1 MNVIGIIQTDLNEF
15 SVLFDQP
22 QGGGQGGQGQDQ
34 GQQSKGGGQGKQ
46 NQQDSNSDDS
56 MFLSFLDEQPS
67 SQEGNSNGNGGD
79 GGGGGGQQQQ
89 QQNGPQEMTVRIKG
103 IPEGQKAN
111 FLQMYQI
118 LQDAQDTQALQQT
131 LTIVNQGDQQDGQG
145 QGQQRH
151 SGGGQEKGQG
161 AGKQNKTTH

>member
-15 SVLFDQP
+15 SVLFEQ
-22 QGGGQGGQGQDQ
+22 QGGQGQGGNGQ
-34 GQQSKGGGQGKQ
+34 GQQSQDSGQ
-46 NQQDSNSDDS
+46 NHQQDQDSDS

-67 SQEGNSNGNGGD
+67 SNESSGQGNSQGG
-79 GGGGGGQQQQ
+79 

-118 LQDAQDTQALQQT
+118 LQDAQDTQSLESD
-131 LTIVNQGDQQDGQG
+131 LTIVNQGEQDQG
-145 QGQQRH
+145 QGQSSHQKQ
-151 SGGGQEKGQG
+151 GQGHG

>member
-15 SVLFDQP
+15 SVLFEQ
-22 QGGGQGGQGQDQ
+22 GQGGQQG
-34 GQQSKGGGQGKQ
+34 GQQGQGKQ
-46 NQQDSNSDDS
+46 SQKNGGQGQQDRQDSQDSDS

-67 SQEGNSNGNGGD
+67 SQESSS
-79 GGGGGGQQQQ
+79 GGGGQQQQ

-118 LQDAQDTQALQQT
+118 LQDAQDPQSLQQS
-131 LTIVNQGDQQDGQG
+131 LTIVSQGDQQDGHGQHQG
-145 QGQQRH
+145 GNGQDQGNGSNR
-151 SGGGQEKGQG
+151 
-161 AGKQNKTTH
+161 QNKTTH

>member
-15 SVLFDQP
+15 SVLFDQD
-22 QGGGQGGQGQDQ
+22 QGGGQNGQGGQG
-34 GQQSKGGGQGKQ
+34 SNGGQSQ
-46 NQQDSNSDDS
+46 NQSQSQGGQDSGDSDS

-67 SQEGNSNGNGGD
+67 SNEGNTQSAQ
-79 GGGGGGQQQQ
+79 GGQGGQGG

-118 LQDAQDTQALQQT
+118 IQDAKDSQT
-131 LTIVNQGDQQDGQG
+131 LEQSLTIVGHGDQQDNPGGRDAKQNQG
-145 QGQQRH
+145 QGH
-151 SGGGQEKGQG
+151 GSGN
-161 AGKQNKTTH
+161 QN

>member
-15 SVLFDQP
+15 SVLFDQD
-22 QGGGQGGQGQDQ
+22 QGGNQGGQG
-34 GQQSKGGGQGKQ
+34 SNGGQSQ
-46 NQQDSNSDDS
+46 NQSQSQGGQDSADSDS

-67 SQEGNSNGNGGD
+67 SNEGTSNSAQ
-79 GGGGGGQQQQ
+79 GGQGGQGG

-118 LQDAQDTQALQQT
+118 IQDAKDSQT
-131 LTIVNQGDQQDGQG
+131 LEQSLTIVGQGDQQDSPGGRDGKQNQG
-145 QGQQRH
+145 QGH
-151 SGGGQEKGQG
+151 GSGN
-161 AGKQNKTTH
+161 QN

>member
-22 QGGGQGGQGQDQ
+22 QGGGQGGGNQQQSQGQGQ
-34 GQQSKGGGQGKQ
+34 GQQ
-46 NQQDSNSDDS
+46 QQDNQDSDS

-67 SQEGNSNGNGGD
+67 SQEGNHGGGGGN
-79 GGGGGGQQQQ
+79 GGGGGGGQQQ

-118 LQDAQDTQALQQT
+118 LQDAQDSQSLSQS

-145 QGQQRH
+145 QGQGQRQRQGG
-151 SGGGQEKGQG
+151 SGQDQSHGS
-161 AGKQNKTTH
+161 GKQNKATH

>member
-15 SVLFDQP
+15 SVLFDQQ
-22 QGGGQGGQGQDQ
+22 QGGGQSGQGHQGSSGGQSQSYGQDH
-34 GQQSKGGGQGKQ
+34 GGGQ
-46 NQQDSNSDDS
+46 DSGDSDS

-67 SQEGNSNGNGGD
+67 SNEGSNQGSQEGQSGQGG
-79 GGGGGGQQQQ
+79 

-118 LQDAQDTQALQQT
+118 IQDAKDSQSLEQS
-131 LTIVNQGDQQDGQG
+131 LTIVNQGDQQDG
-145 QGQQRH
+145 H
-151 SGGGQEKGQG
+151 GGQDTRQNPSQG
-161 AGKQNKTTH
+161 YGSGNQN

>member
-15 SVLFDQP
+15 SVLFDQG
-22 QGGGQGGQGQDQ
+22 QGGGQNGQGQQNQNGGQGQAQ
-34 GQQSKGGGQGKQ
+34 GGQDS
-46 NQQDSNSDDS
+46 QDNDS

-67 SQEGNSNGNGGD
+67 SNEGSNQSG
-79 GGGGGGQQQQ
+79 QQQ
-89 QQNGPQEMTVRIKG
+89 QQNGPQELTVRIKG

-118 LQDAQDTQALQQT
+118 LQDAKDTQSLDQS

-145 QGQQRH
+145 SGSDNKQGKSH
-151 SGGGQEKGQG
+151 GSG
-161 AGKQNKTTH
+161 N

>member
-15 SVLFDQP
+15 SVLFDQD
-22 QGGGQGGQGQDQ
+22 QGGGQNGQGGHGSNGGQSQNQGQSQGGQDS
-34 GQQSKGGGQGKQ
+34 G
-46 NQQDSNSDDS
+46 DSDS

-67 SQEGNSNGNGGD
+67 SNEGSNQSSQ
-79 GGGGGGQQQQ
+79 GGQGGQGG

-118 LQDAQDTQALQQT
+118 IQDAKDSQT
-131 LTIVNQGDQQDGQG
+131 LEQSLTIVGHGDQQDNPGGRDAKQNQG
-145 QGQQRH
+145 QGH
-151 SGGGQEKGQG
+151 GSGN
-161 AGKQNKTTH
+161 QN

>member
-15 SVLFDQP
+15 SVLFDQD
-22 QGGGQGGQGQDQ
+22 QGGGQNGQGGQGSNA
-34 GQQSKGGGQGKQ
+34 GQSQNQSHSQGGQ
-46 NQQDSNSDDS
+46 DSGDSDS

-67 SQEGNSNGNGGD
+67 SNEGNSNSAQ
-79 GGGGGGQQQQ
+79 GGQGGQGG

-118 LQDAQDTQALQQT
+118 IQDAKDSQT
-131 LTIVNQGDQQDGQG
+131 LEQSLTIVGHGDQQDSPGGRDAKQNQG
-145 QGQQRH
+145 QGH
-151 SGGGQEKGQG
+151 GSGN
-161 AGKQNKTTH
+161 QN